1 MFKRASEY
9 AATVWRA
16 YKAHVAGWLLA
27 IVAIGLNIAAAFFID
42 DPSKSAVVVR
52 WSATLTGAGAIWLM
66 LVAQYDVWRKERLRA
81 ETAEMRL
88 VPRMRIDHPQ
98 QHFWGLEE
106 RRGSSGMGYYFQ
118 VFNLSDAD
126 SLESVSARLVSIEPD
141 EVKILPLPLHIR
153 HKDWRTVE
161 TSISPGSSE
170 GFDIATGPDHDV
182 TAQGMVIPCIIN
194 GDRGIV
200 NVARI
205 PNTRYHI
212 RIRVTAKNCPP
223 QDLDLE
229 LWVENNFLRCVP
241 RQIFA
246 MGAP

>member
-1 MFKRASEY
+1 LATYNAHGVSGWVPAIISLFSLVVTAVLIHRNADPGIISAAS
-9 AATVWRA
+9 VWT
-16 YKAHVAGWLLA
+16 
-27 IVAIGLNIAAAFFID
+27 
-42 DPSKSAVVVR
+42 AVVSV
-52 WSATLTGAGAIWLM
+52 
-66 LVAQYDVWRKERLRA
+66 VAVLFLIFAAQFDAWRKERIRA
-81 ETAEMRL
+81 EKAETRL

-98 QHFWGLEE
+98 QQFWGLEE

-118 VFNLSDAD
+118 VFNLSDAE
-126 SLESVSARLVSIEPD
+126 SLESVSAHLVSMEPD
-141 EVKILPLPLHIR
+141 ELKILPLPLHIR

-161 TSISPGSSE
+161 ASINPGSSG
-170 GFDIATGPDHDV
+170 GFDIATGPDHDT
-182 TAQGMVIPCIIN
+182 TAQGMVIPCITD

-205 PNTRYHI
+205 PNARY
-212 RIRVTAKNCPP
+212 RLKIRVTAKDCPP

-246 MGAP
+246 MGATS